1 MPELEPRRPPPFQD
15 SNRSRSFAGIEQR
28 LSPAAVVNT
37 ISRSPARS
45 VAIEPVANV
54 AVARL
59 LLTVRGRFSGR
70 PSAPTVY
77 MIPVRSSHV
86 TSSVMIVCGSTTE
99 AGSAFD
105 RRTSRSIGAGNG
117 IPPPQVSR
125 GGLFGIDENV
135 DRGIPK
141 VVREVR
147 NAERRLRPLGL
158 CGKECNT
165 ARHCADTV
173 SGAVTAR
180 VYFQQDAGAN
190 YDPATQLDPVT
201 GYPETPCSKS

>member
-117 IPPPQVSR
+117 IPPPQSR
-125 GGLFGIDENV
+125 EGGFSGSTKMWTEEFRRSSERFATPNAV
-135 DRGIPK
+135 FDRLASAASAI
-141 VVREVR
+141 R
-147 NAERRLRPLGL
+147 
-158 CGKECNT
+158 
-165 ARHCADTV
+165 
-173 SGAVTAR
+173 
-180 VYFQQDAGAN
+180 
-190 YDPATQLDPVT
+190 PATAP
-201 GYPETPCSKS
+201 TPFRAP